1 MFCERGFFAFR
12 DYFRVFNDVRNER
25 AKTVG
30 LREAGG
36 GDCREKLLEDED
48 EKKAGE
54 GQLFNATEMEDARGG
69 VTDYQKQT
77 HRQPLNYSCAR
88 EARN

>member
-1 MFCERGFFAFR
+1 MFCEQGIFAFS
-12 DYFRVFNDVRNER
+12 DYVCVFNDVRNER

-36 GDCREKLLEDED
+36 GDCREKLLKDED

-54 GQLFNATEMEDARGG
+54 GQLFNAID
-69 VTDYQKQT
+69 
-77 HRQPLNYSCAR
+77 
-88 EARN
+88 